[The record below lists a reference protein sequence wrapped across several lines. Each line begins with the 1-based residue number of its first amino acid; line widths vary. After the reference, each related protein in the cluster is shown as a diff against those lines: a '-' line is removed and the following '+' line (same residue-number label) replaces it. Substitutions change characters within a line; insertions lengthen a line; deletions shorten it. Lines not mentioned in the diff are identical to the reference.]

1 MNLRQIEVFRA
12 VMLAGTISGA
22 SRLLH
27 VSQPGISRMVAS
39 IESRLQIRLFERIR
53 GRLHPTPEAQA
64 LFAQIQRTFVEVER
78 VASLATE
85 LRAGHRLA
93 LRVLGSPSVMLE
105 AVPQAVMQLRR
116 RFAQATVQLETTST
130 ADMVAALLRKE
141 ADIGVS
147 ANPMTDGS
155 VACEVLGAW
164 TLVCAFPKGH
174 AFESRA
180 AVALDDVV
188 QQSLVGFPPETPQG
202 QFVGQWCR
210 HHGAQPQETLQVRS
224 SLNACALVLQG
235 AGVAVVDNL
244 TARAYGRRDLMFL
257 PIQDAP
263 RVDILALS
271 HPQAAPSAL
280 VRTFLEELTRRLAQ
294 PST

>member
-53 GRLHPTPEAQA
+53 GRLHPTPEAHA
-64 LFAQIQRTFVEVER
+64 LFAQIQRTFIEVER
-78 VASLATE
+78 VASLAKE

-116 RFAQATVQLETTST
+116 RFAQATIQLETTST
-130 ADMVAALLRKE
+130 ADMVGALLRKE

-155 VACEVLGAW
+155 VASEVLGSW
-164 TLVCAFPKGH
+164 TLVCAFLKGH
-174 AFESRA
+174 AFELRS
-180 AVALDDVV
+180 AVELDDVV
-188 QQSLVGFPPETPQG
+188 GQPLVGFPPETPQG

-210 HHGAQPQETLQVRS
+210 QHGVQPHEALQVRS

-244 TARAYGRRDLMFL
+244 TASAYGRRDLMFL

-280 VRTFLEELTRRLAQ
+280 VRPFLEELTLCLAQ
-294 PST
+294 PSI